1 MGGVRGGGELL
12 QLLTT
17 MQTGFHNNR
26 EKTEVE
32 AKFICPEGFGLE
44 DLLIAINIT
53 DFKYTRENPCFQTDI
68 YLDTSD
74 YTLLKS
80 DAALRI
86 RQRGENYVG
95 AYKSCIKQLDTI
107 FERREFEWTL
117 SNEETRRW
125 TEEKKPTIPPIVIE
139 KLHLQGQVLRKV
151 LVVETQRY
159 SATIIG
165 NDGFKAELSLDEVIF
180 RGHKGQKT
188 YREIE
193 VELLSGQFEQLKQ
206 FTNGLQNQLKLQS
219 AIDSKYKKGMIFVGK
234 YGTKISTQYG
244 PQ

>member
-1 MGGVRGGGELL
+1 
-12 QLLTT
+12 
-17 MQTGFHNNR
+17 MQTGFHNTR
-26 EKTEVE
+26 EKIEVE

-86 RQRGENYVG
+86 RQRGESYMG
-95 AYKSCIKQLDTI
+95 AYKKSEKQQGSV
-107 FERREFEWTL
+107 FERREIEWTL
-117 SNEETRRW
+117 SSDEVKLW
-125 TEEKKPTIPPIVIE
+125 TEEKKPTIPPTVIE
-139 KLHLQGQVLRKV
+139 KLHLQGQELRKV

-159 SATIIG
+159 TAIIIG

-180 RGHKGQKT
+180 RGHKGQNT

-206 FTNGLQNQLKLQS
+206 FTSSLQNQLKLQP
-219 AIDSKYKKGMIFVGK
+219 AVDSKYKKGMILVGK
-234 YGTKISTQYG
+234 YGAKT
-244 PQ
+244 PP

>member
-1 MGGVRGGGELL
+1 
-12 QLLTT
+12 
-17 MQTGFHNNR
+17 MQTGIHNNR
-26 EKTEVE
+26 ENIEIE

-44 DLLIAINIT
+44 DLLIAINIA
-53 DFKYTRENPCFQTDI
+53 DFKYTRENPCFQRDV

-86 RQRGENYVG
+86 RQRDENYVG
-95 AYKSCIKQLDTI
+95 AYKSCVKQLDTI
-107 FERREFEWTL
+107 FERREFEWAL
-117 SNEETRRW
+117 SNEETKLW
-125 TEEKKPTIPPIVIE
+125 TEEKKPMIPPIVIE
-139 KLHLQGQVLRKV
+139 KLHLLGQELRKV

-159 SATIIG
+159 TAIIIG

-180 RGHKGQKT
+180 RGHKGQNT

-206 FTNGLQNQLKLQS
+206 FTSSLQNQLKLQP
-219 AIDSKYKKGMIFVGK
+219 AIDSKYKKGMILVGK

-244 PQ
+244 SQ

>member
-1 MGGVRGGGELL
+1 MSIPRPWWEAVRGGGEVL
-12 QLLTT
+12 QFLTT
-17 MQTGFHNNR
+17 MQTSFHNTR

-32 AKFICPEGFGLE
+32 AKVICPEGFGLE
-44 DLLIAINIT
+44 EVLIAINIT
-53 DFKYTRENPCFQTDI
+53 DFKYTRENPCFQRDV

-74 YTLLKS
+74 YTLLTS

-95 AYKSCIKQLDTI
+95 AYKSWVKQLETI

-117 SNEETRRW
+117 SNEETRLW
-125 TEEKKPTIPPIVIE
+125 TEEKKPTVTPMVIE
-139 KLHLQGQVLRKV
+139 KLHLQGQELRKV
-151 LVVETQRY
+151 LVVDTQRY
-159 SATIIG
+159 TATIIG

-193 VELLSGQFEQLKQ
+193 VELFSGQLEQ
-206 FTNGLQNQLKLQS
+206 
-219 AIDSKYKKGMIFVGK
+219 
-234 YGTKISTQYG
+234 
-244 PQ
+244 

>member
-1 MGGVRGGGELL
+1 MK
-12 QLLTT
+12 TS
-17 MQTGFHNNR
+17 FHNNR
-26 EKTEVE
+26 EKIEVE

-53 DFKYTRENPCFQTDI
+53 DFKYTRENPCFQRDV

-86 RQRGENYVG
+86 RQRGEDYVG
-95 AYKSCIKQLDTI
+95 AYKSCVKQRDTI
-107 FERREFEWTL
+107 FERKELEWTL
-117 SNEETRRW
+117 SNDETKRW
-125 TEEKKPTIPPIVIE
+125 TEERKPTIPPAIIE
-139 KLHLQGQVLRKV
+139 KLHLQGQELRKV

-159 SATIIG
+159 TATIIG

-180 RGHKGQKT
+180 RGHKGQNT

-206 FTNGLQNQLKLQS
+206 FVSSLQNQLKLQP
-219 AIDSKYKKGMIFVGK
+219 AIDSKYKKGMILVGK
-234 YGTKISTQYG
+234 YGTKISAQYG
-244 PQ
+244 SQ

>member
-1 MGGVRGGGELL
+1 MK
-12 QLLTT
+12 TIS
-17 MQTGFHNNR
+17 HDNR

-32 AKFICPEGFGLE
+32 AKFICPDGLGLN
-44 DLLIAINIT
+44 DFLAAISTMNL
-53 DFKYTRENPCFQTDI
+53 KYTKEHPCFQRDV

-80 DAALRI
+80 DTALRI

-95 AYKSCIKQLDTI
+95 AYKSCVKQLDTI
-107 FERREFEWTL
+107 FERKEFEWTL
-117 SNEETRRW
+117 SNEETRLW
-125 TEEKKPTIPPIVIE
+125 AEEKKPTIPSMVLE
-139 KLHLQGQVLRKV
+139 KLHLQGQELRKV

-159 SATIIG
+159 TATVIG

-193 VELLSGQFEQLKQ
+193 VELLNGQFEQLKQ
-206 FTNGLQNQLKLQS
+206 FTSSLQNQLKLQP
-219 AIDSKYKKGMIFVGK
+219 AIDSKYKKGMILVGK
-234 YGTKISTQYG
+234 YGAKISTQYG
-244 PQ
+244 SQ

>member
-1 MGGVRGGGELL
+1 
-12 QLLTT
+12 
-17 MQTGFHNNR
+17 MQTNFHNNR
-26 EKTEVE
+26 EKTEIE
-32 AKFICPEGFGLE
+32 AKFLCPEGLSL
-44 DLLIAINIT
+44 DNLLTAVKGIN
-53 DFKYTRENPCFQTDI
+53 FNYTRQNPCFQTDI

-86 RQRGENYVG
+86 RQRGESYMG
-95 AYKSCIKQLDTI
+95 AYKKSEKQQGSV
-107 FERREFEWTL
+107 FERREIEWTL
-117 SNEETRRW
+117 SSDEVKLW

-139 KLHLQGQVLRKV
+139 KLHLQGQELRKV

-159 SATIIG
+159 TATIIG

-206 FTNGLQNQLKLQS
+206 FTNSLQYLLKLQP
-219 AIDSKYKKGMIFVGK
+219 AIDSKYKKGMILVGK

-244 PQ
+244 SE

>member
-1 MGGVRGGGELL
+1 MGELL
-12 QLLTT
+12 PKIIALSAT
-17 MQTGFHNNR
+17 MKTSAHNNR

-32 AKFICPEGFGLE
+32 AKFICPEGLGLN
-44 DLLIAINIT
+44 DFLVAISTMNL
-53 DFKYTRENPCFQTDI
+53 KYTRENPCFQRDV
-68 YLDTSD
+68 YLDTAD

-86 RQRGENYVG
+86 RQRGESYVG
-95 AYKSCIKQLDTI
+95 AYKSCVKQLDAI
-107 FERREFEWTL
+107 FERKELEWTL
-117 SNEETRRW
+117 SNEETRLW
-125 TEEKKPTIPPIVIE
+125 TEEKKPTIPSIVIE
-139 KLHLQGQVLRKV
+139 KLHLQGHELRKV

-159 SATIIG
+159 TATIIG

-180 RGHKGQKT
+180 RGHKGQNN

-206 FTNGLQNQLKLQS
+206 FTSSLQNQLKLQP
-219 AIDSKYKKGMIFVGK
+219 AIDSKYKKGMILVGK

-244 PQ
+244 SQ

>member
-1 MGGVRGGGELL
+1 
-12 QLLTT
+12 

-32 AKFICPEGFGLE
+32 AKFICPDGFGLNDFLVAISTM
-44 DLLIAINIT
+44 DL
-53 DFKYTRENPCFQTDI
+53 KYTRENPCFQTDV
-68 YLDTSD
+68 YLDTPD

-80 DAALRI
+80 NAALRI

-95 AYKSCIKQLDTI
+95 AYKSCVKQLDTI
-107 FERREFEWTL
+107 FERKEFEWTL
-117 SNEETRRW
+117 SNEETKRW
-125 TEEKKPTIPPIVIE
+125 TEERKPTIPPAIIE
-139 KLHLQGQVLRKV
+139 KLNLHGQELRKV

-159 SATIIG
+159 TAIIIG
-165 NDGFKAELSLDEVIF
+165 NFGFKAELSLDEVIF
-180 RGHKGQKT
+180 RGHKGQNT

-206 FTNGLQNQLKLQS
+206 FTSSLQNQLKLQP
-219 AIDSKYKKGMIFVGK
+219 AIDSKYKKGMILVGK

-244 PQ
+244 SQ

>member
-1 MGGVRGGGELL
+1 
-12 QLLTT
+12 
-17 MQTGFHNNR
+17 MQTSFHNTT

-32 AKFICPEGFGLE
+32 AKFICPDGLGLN
-44 DLLIAINIT
+44 DFLVAISTMNL
-53 DFKYTRENPCFQTDI
+53 KYTRENPCFQRDV
-68 YLDTSD
+68 YLDTPD

-80 DAALRI
+80 DTALRI
-86 RQRGENYVG
+86 RQRGERYVG
-95 AYKSCIKQLDTI
+95 AYKRSEKQQDSI
-107 FERREFEWTL
+107 FERREIEWTL
-117 SNEETRRW
+117 SSEEVKLW
-125 TEEKKPTIPPIVIE
+125 NEEKKPTIPPIVIG

-159 SATIIG
+159 TATIIG

-206 FTNGLQNQLKLQS
+206 FASSLQNQLKLQP
-219 AIDSKYKKGMIFVGK
+219 AIDSKYKKGMILVGK
-234 YGTKISTQYG
+234 YGVKTPT
-244 PQ
+244 

>member
-1 MGGVRGGGELL
+1 
-12 QLLTT
+12 
-17 MQTGFHNNR
+17 MQTGIHNNR
-26 EKTEVE
+26 ENIEIE
-32 AKFICPEGFGLE
+32 AKFICPEGLGLE
-44 DLLIAINIT
+44 DLLIAINTT

-86 RQRGENYVG
+86 RQRGESYVG
-95 AYKSCIKQLDTI
+95 AYKASERQQDAI

-117 SNEETRRW
+117 SNEETRLW
-125 TEEKKPTIPPIVIE
+125 TEEKKPTIPPMVIE
-139 KLHLQGQVLRKV
+139 KLHLQGQELRKV

-159 SATIIG
+159 TAIIIG

-180 RGHKGQKT
+180 SGHKGQKT
-188 YREIE
+188 YREVE

-206 FTNGLQNQLKLQS
+206 FTSSLQNQLKLQP
-219 AIDSKYKKGMIFVGK
+219 AIDSKYKKGMILVGK
-234 YGTKISTQYG
+234 YGAKISTQYG
-244 PQ
+244 SQ